1 MVVKVAA
8 NLHLQL
14 SEPNLTQSSAVI
26 PSPSFLK
33 RCRTDAVL
41 VSKTV
46 NRSTLFGSR
55 SAIINRSKSSE
66 IFKPKHKASSPIACI
81 HYLSD
86 DEFPKRI
93 NDSALRFHL
102 HDGDETDGYERS
114 DDEEDSSD
122 NKLQWGES
130 ACCSMKKAFSST
142 VFIIRELHSYTLQM
156 RESLLC
162 EDLQGIFIRV
172 QNEIH
177 ASFLWLF
184 QQVFSHT
191 PTLMIYV
198 MILLA
203 NFSVHSMGNNAALA
217 AETAVNP
224 MMGSY
229 SYVSSSEVR
238 GKEQTKYDSLQ
249 LQNGKTGRGR
259 GGGGKARPVACG
271 GDEWFDETEWE
282 PSEEELSH
290 QNSIVDGTYCRT
302 ELVYKKGLSQEPNNP
317 LLLANYAQFLY
328 LVVHDYDRAEELF
341 KKAIQ
346 MEPVDAEAHNKYAIF
361 LWKAKKDMWA
371 AEENFL
377 EAIEVDP
384 NNSYYPASYA
394 NFLWSTGGEDTC
406 FPLGSSDGIA

>member
-14 SEPNLTQSSAVI
+14 SSEPNLTHSSAVI
-26 PSPSFLK
+26 PSPSFPK

-86 DEFPKRI
+86 DEFSKRI
-93 NDSALRFHL
+93 KDSALRFHL
-102 HDGDETDGYERS
+102 HDGDERS
-114 DDEEDSSD
+114 DDEEDSFD

-156 RESLLC
+156 RESLLY
-162 EDLQGIFIRV
+162 EDLHGIFIRV

-203 NFSVHSMGNNAALA
+203 NFSVRSMGNNAALA

-224 MMGSY
+224 TMGSY
-229 SYVSSSEVR
+229 SYVPSGEVR
-238 GKEQTKYDSLQ
+238 GKEQTKFDSLQ
-249 LQNGKTGRGR
+249 LQNGKTGG
-259 GGGGKARPVACG
+259 
-271 GDEWFDETEWE
+271 EWE
-282 PSEEELSH
+282 RSEEELSH
-290 QNSIVDGTYCRT
+290 RNSIVDGTHCRT

-346 MEPVDAEAHNKYAIF
+346 VEPVDAEVHNKYANF
-361 LWKAKKDMWA
+361 LWKAKKDLWA

-406 FPLGSSDGIA
+406 FPLGSSDSIA